1 MPSACVKMHNGA
13 KSQRAKVILY
23 TFLIFCSFA
32 RTPHTHTTHGYKM
45 VSAVVAIR
53 KEENEKRRKRILAGG
68 MGCGKKKLLE
78 GVGWQHFAGM
88 TFGGKGWKTWH
99 KDAHKLQAP
108 CINGRIL
115 LQPGQPLILLLTKKC
130 KNGETFKTRA
140 G

>member
-1 MPSACVKMHNGA
+1 MDTKWCQQWLPFEK
-13 KSQRAKVILY
+13 K
-23 TFLIFCSFA
+23 
-32 RTPHTHTTHGYKM
+32 RT
-45 VSAVVAIR
+45 R
-53 KEENEKRRKRILAGG
+53 KGEKGSWPG
-68 MGCGKKKLLE
+68 VWGVEKKLLE

-130 KNGETFKTRA
+130 KNGETFKTR
-140 G
+140 GG